1 MAVINSF
8 SWQKFLLWYNLL
20 RYKKGGFKIVRVKK
34 ASCPNCGGTNPKCKY
49 LEKGGRACRVGKA
62 NEKQEERAANY
73 DSMIGDYFTDYKI
86 ELDDQIIQWEKKI
99 LDPEN
104 IKVYSFYRYLRT
116 KSEALASFYLRND
129 YDLRSEIYKT
139 LRVIKRNETRNRKEI
154 NKNVDKPK
162 EV

>member
-1 MAVINSF
+1 
-8 SWQKFLLWYNLL
+8 
-20 RYKKGGFKIVRVKK
+20 
-34 ASCPNCGGTNPKCKY
+34 
-49 LEKGGRACRVGKA
+49 
-62 NEKQEERAANY
+62 
-73 DSMIGDYFTDYKI
+73 MIGDYFTDYQI

-129 YDLRSEIYKT
+129 YDLRSETYIT
-139 LRVIKRNETRNRKEI
+139 LRKIKQKETRNKKEI
-154 NKNVDKPK
+154 NKSIDKPK

>member
-1 MAVINSF
+1 MTIF
-8 SWQKFLLWYNLL
+8 SKGGIIVLN
-20 RYKKGGFKIVRVKK
+20 KKGGFKIVRVKK
-34 ASCPNCGGTNPKCKY
+34 EFCPNCGGTNPKCKY
-49 LEKGGRACRVGKA
+49 LEKGGRACRKGKAVGKN

-73 DSMIGDYFTDYKI
+73 DSLIGDYFTDYRI

-129 YDLRSEIYKT
+129 YDLRSEIYIT
-139 LRVIKRNETRNRKEI
+139 LKAIKRKETRNKKEI
-154 NKNVDKPK
+154 NKSIDKAK